1 MVCSVSQLVNETSLK
16 DRKEQ
21 KMIMVRAI
29 VRPER
34 TSAVMQSLLEA
45 GYPAVTKIDVAGR
58 GKQRGL
64 KLGNVIYDELPK
76 EMLMLVVNDHE
87 KDFVIR
93 AVIESA
99 RTGAKGAY
107 GDGKIFVSSVEEA
120 YTISSG
126 ERDA

>member
-1 MVCSVSQLVNETSLK
+1 
-16 DRKEQ
+16 
-21 KMIMVRAI
+21 MIMVRAI

-45 GYPAVTKIDVAGR
+45 GYPAVTKIEVAGR

-64 KLGNVIYDELPK
+64 KLGNVVYDELPK
-76 EMLMLVVNDHE
+76 EMLMVVVNDHE

-93 AVIESA
+93 AVMESA
-99 RTGAKGAY
+99 KTGEKGAY
-107 GDGKIFVSSVEEA
+107 GDGKIFVSHIEES

-126 ERDA
+126 ARES

>member
-1 MVCSVSQLVNETSLK
+1 
-16 DRKEQ
+16 
-21 KMIMVRAI
+21 MIMVRAI

-45 GYPAVTKIDVAGR
+45 GYPAVTKIEVAGR

-64 KLGNVIYDELPK
+64 KLGNVVYDELPK
-76 EMLMLVVNDHE
+76 EMLMVVVNDHE

-93 AVIESA
+93 AVMESA
-99 RTGAKGAY
+99 KTGEKGAY
-107 GDGKIFVSSVEEA
+107 GDGKIFVSHIEES

-126 ERDA
+126 VRES